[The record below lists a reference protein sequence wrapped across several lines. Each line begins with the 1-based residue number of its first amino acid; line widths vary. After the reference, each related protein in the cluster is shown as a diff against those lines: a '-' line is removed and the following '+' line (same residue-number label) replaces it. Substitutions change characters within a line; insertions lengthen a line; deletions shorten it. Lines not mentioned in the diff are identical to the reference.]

1 VKNLEERADSYQ
13 TEKLYQ
19 QFGVICG
26 IRLFVPHKRKRR
38 SSVVMNT
45 RSISQTNRQPKAP
58 LEPVIQNDPLP
69 PLPNGDQDHKAV
81 LEA

>member
-1 VKNLEERADSYQ
+1 
-13 TEKLYQ
+13 
-19 QFGVICG
+19 
-26 IRLFVPHKRKRR
+26 
-38 SSVVMNT
+38 MNT